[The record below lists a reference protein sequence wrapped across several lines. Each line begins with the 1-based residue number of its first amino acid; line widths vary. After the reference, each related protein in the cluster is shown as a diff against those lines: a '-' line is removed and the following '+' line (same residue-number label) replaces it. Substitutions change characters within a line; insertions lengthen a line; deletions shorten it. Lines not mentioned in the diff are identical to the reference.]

1 VKFLS
6 SPGVYAELSLTAET
20 DIFSLKHNGLA
31 LLEIEEGLFRVSV
44 NTKLNALS
52 FEGDLIAGFAE
63 RQWKLFALDIVNP
76 FEEIIGWSDNSS
88 YLCGDIFMLGGYNN
102 FAKGEVKKTFGSLP
116 PHQTVRI
123 VATYYF
129 IDQWVGE
136 SAFMRLNSHLSDET
150 VLEYVWTD
158 KFDTSKRND

>member
-1 VKFLS
+1 
-6 SPGVYAELSLTAET
+6 
-20 DIFSLKHNGLA
+20 
-31 LLEIEEGLFRVSV
+31 
-44 NTKLNALS
+44 
-52 FEGDLIAGFAE
+52 
-63 RQWKLFALDIVNP
+63 
-76 FEEIIGWSDNSS
+76 
-88 YLCGDIFMLGGYNN
+88 MLGGYNN

-123 VATYYF
+123 IATYYF

-158 KFDTSKRND
+158 KFDTSKRNDSNPKNICGNSFPEYQLSANIEVAIPHNKDKLTISFGSTLETEDPSEASFGVASIHIYLK